1 MKEIPVV
8 LVTGST
14 GLIGSRLIQEL
25 STNHEVVGLDVK
37 PPAKTPP
44 SVDFIQCDL
53 TDDADTGRAL
63 ARLEERH
70 GKKIGSV
77 IHLAAYYDFSGEPS
91 PLYRKLTVEG
101 TRRLLTGLTRFEV
114 EQFVFSSTILM
125 MEPAEDDQTINETSP
140 VLEPDETWDYPRSK
154 MEAERLIR
162 ENRGAIPTVIL
173 RIAGVYDEY
182 CHSIPLS
189 QQISRI
195 YEKKIEAY
203 LFPGDAEHGQAF
215 IHLNDLVSCFRRTV
229 AVRRQLGPIEVFL
242 IAEPEVMSYEELQDN
257 IGLLIHG
264 TEWPTIRIPKL
275 VAKAGAWAQDVISS
289 TGETF
294 IKPWMVDLADAH
306 YPVEI
311 ERARKR
317 LGWEPT
323 SRLRYTLGEM
333 IAHLKRDPKRWYQIN
348 GLNVE

>member
-1 MKEIPVV
+1 
-8 LVTGST
+8 
-14 GLIGSRLIQEL
+14 
-25 STNHEVVGLDVK
+25 
-37 PPAKTPP
+37 
-44 SVDFIQCDL
+44 
-53 TDDADTGRAL
+53 
-63 ARLEERH
+63 
-70 GKKIGSV
+70 
-77 IHLAAYYDFSGEPS
+77 
-91 PLYRKLTVEG
+91 
-101 TRRLLTGLTRFEV
+101 
-114 EQFVFSSTILM
+114 
-125 MEPAEDDQTINETSP
+125 
-140 VLEPDETWDYPRSK
+140 
-154 MEAERLIR
+154 
-162 ENRGAIPTVIL
+162 VIL

-275 VAKAGAWAQDVISS
+275 VAKAGAWAQDVISG